1 MAARTPIPFYTA
13 FEAAVRPTGMLTQMA
28 SDATLKTLLLHYFNR
43 SYKIGLDLP
52 TLSGQQWEDNRTAS
66 LITPTSGLITYDQI
80 GEAREFKVWDEDP
93 RYTKLAERVVD
104 YTDPTGIRVSE
115 TDDTPVWVSWVP
127 LTLKF
132 SYTPWAAADHDFAVG
147 DVRMYSATGNCYRCS
162 TAHST
167 TSGSD
172 FLTDLAAAKWVL
184 MPVLA
189 VLEEFLIG
197 HMQATWI
204 KESGG
209 QPDTGYKLQTA
220 AIDDLREIHRAELR
234 RHLAS
239 KT

>member
-132 SYTPWAAADHDFAVG
+132 SYEAWVTATAYVVG
-147 DVRMYSATGNCYRCS
+147 DVRMITSTGNCYRCA
-162 TAHST
+162 TAH
-167 TSGSD
+167 TSGT
-172 FLTDLAAAKWVL
+172 FATDLAAAKWVL

-220 AIDDLREIHRAELR
+220 ALDDLREIHRAELR